1 MLARHVR
8 PSRSDNNGHRGGGGI
23 YTCFHDDR
31 GSRRDSRVGKHMED
45 ATIALPVSAVGCAR
59 STEETGT
66 MRGGAHTIKGAKGWR
81 ESVCV

>member
-1 MLARHVR
+1 
-8 PSRSDNNGHRGGGGI
+8 
-23 YTCFHDDR
+23 
-31 GSRRDSRVGKHMED
+31 MED